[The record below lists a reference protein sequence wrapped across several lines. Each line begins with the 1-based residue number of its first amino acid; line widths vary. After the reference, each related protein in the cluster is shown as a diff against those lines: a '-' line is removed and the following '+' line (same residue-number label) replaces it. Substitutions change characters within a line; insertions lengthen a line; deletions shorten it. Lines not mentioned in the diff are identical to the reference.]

1 MTMEEKTLF
10 HNARYCKDC
19 GTILLDSYTRD
30 LCSNCEAQRIFD
42 EVRDYIRSQ
51 DVNEYDVAKHFD
63 IPVGMVQ
70 QWIKEGRIQYKERGE
85 KTIMNAFCQRC
96 GAKVTFGTLCQK
108 CLKEMNDQLRGR
120 KRKAAFLRECNRKIR
135 KEIRKEIKKDR
146 LREKSASDPFLCEEF
161 FMRSFCRSRPLQ
173 SP

>member
-1 MTMEEKTLF
+1 MEEKTLF

-63 IPVGMVQ
+63 IPVGMVRSGSR
-70 QWIKEGRIQYKERGE
+70 KDASSTR
-85 KTIMNAFCQRC
+85 NA
-96 GAKVTFGTLCQK
+96 G
-108 CLKEMNDQLRGR
+108 
-120 KRKAAFLRECNRKIR
+120 KR
-135 KEIRKEIKKDR
+135 
-146 LREKSASDPFLCEEF
+146 
-161 FMRSFCRSRPLQ
+161 RS
-173 SP
+173 